1 MSGKIVDLDSFN
13 REVLK
18 YQIATVYESMNITT
32 IQKSQVFQKHC
43 FSLYKNEN
51 PVWVN
56 REQNSFIIYG
66 EPNILYYVYNSSMRD
81 SKENFIKL
89 LGQVIYIKNCLK
101 QTVEDKVSLMVL
113 SSIEFSD
120 LQKETLTDNQILFEV
135 VKR

>member
-1 MSGKIVDLDSFN
+1 
-13 REVLK
+13 
-18 YQIATVYESMNITT
+18 
-32 IQKSQVFQKHC
+32 
-43 FSLYKNEN
+43 
-51 PVWVN
+51 
-56 REQNSFIIYG
+56 
-66 EPNILYYVYNSSMRD
+66 MRD